1 MSWQKHHL
9 HFRLLSP
16 LHIGWRK
23 TGNLMQT
30 RGYVPARN
38 LWAALTARLTRDFDN
53 GSNAQR
59 YQEIGELVKKHFR
72 FTYFYPALKDSNY
85 KPHYPWQEDFDYL
98 FLDSYAATALNY
110 QAQAAEEA
118 MLRETEFIA
127 PRTRDDQQVYLAGSV
142 YVQTAPPL
150 PDPLNNWQQALT
162 QLQIGGEQG
171 YGWGRLNWL
180 NKESC
185 SSCGEPI
192 EANEPS
198 AKLVEGRIDDESV
211 KRLAAH
217 LLATGITGV
226 EGEIEPLAGW
236 ERNNL
241 GVGSPWQLRQEV
253 PICYAPGATLKDD
266 TQTFVIGEDGYWH
279 PA

>member
-85 KPHYPWQEDFDYL
+85 KPHYPWQENFDYL
-98 FLDSYAATALNY
+98 FLGSYAATALNY

-142 YVQTAPPL
+142 YVQTTPPL
-150 PDPLNNWQQALT
+150 PSPLNNWQEALT

-171 YGWGRLNWL
+171 YGWGRLH
-180 NKESC
+180 KESC

-192 EANEPS
+192 EANAPPAELVKECL
-198 AKLVEGRIDDESV
+198 ANNKLV

-226 EGEIEPLAGW
+226 VGEIEPLAGW

-241 GVGSPWQLRQEV
+241 GVGSPWRLRQEV
-253 PICYAPGATLKDD
+253 PICYAPGSTRKDD
-266 TQTFVIGEDGYWH
+266 SQTFVIGEDGYWH